1 MQVLPKIKDSDLSEV
16 KEIYRRYYRGKWY
29 HSDTMQQGYTLYYY
43 ATKVRIQLYYR
54 DKERAQRDADAYNKK
69 LEAYLKGRQGT
80 VPDYLTWE
88 MFRRTEVHNPLVWW
102 HDNGSWL
109 YEHRWLEDP
118 IGTAELL
125 QEDMNFEYDDMHT
138 THDLFDV
145 LFTLPAYV
153 QYELGQDKDGKW
165 HIYHK

>member
-29 HSDTMQQGYTLYYY
+29 KSETMQPGYTLYYY

-80 VPDYLTWE
+80 VPDVLTWE
-88 MFRRTEVHNPLVWW
+88 MFRRTEVHNEGIWW

-109 YEHRWLEDP
+109 YAHGYDYWD
-118 IGTAELL
+118 TSELL
-125 QEDMNFEYDDMHT
+125 RDDMNFQYDDFYHT
-138 THDLFDV
+138 TRDFFGV
-145 LFTLPAYV
+145 LFTIPAYV
-153 QYELGQDKDGKW
+153 QYELGQDKDGEW